1 MTQPDSAAIRTD
13 QVAEA
18 LTKIEAELTAGAQ
31 NLWRDAPTY
40 LAALVEVGKAAANV
54 RRQYEIDAIGLRW
67 DIAKANDDL
76 FAALDALTKAVQ

>member
-1 MTQPDSAAIRTD
+1 MTQPDFAAIRAD

-18 LTKIEAELTAGAQ
+18 LTKIEAELTAATH
-31 NLWRDAPTY
+31 APTY

-54 RRQYEIDAIGLRW
+54 RRQYEIWAIGLRW

>member
-1 MTQPDSAAIRTD
+1 MLIAECFEEPLTPDIARFIAH
-13 QVAEA
+13 
-18 LTKIEAELTAGAQ
+18 
-31 NLWRDAPTY
+31 APTY

>member
-1 MTQPDSAAIRTD
+1 MTDISQ
-13 QVAEA
+13 A
-18 LTKIEAELTAGAQ
+18 LTKIEAELTAVTEAHAEW
-31 NLWRDAPTY
+31 LAALEHAPTY